1 MIDVQ
6 GSLGTFM
13 ILMVYNF
20 LLYIYE
26 YGLSLVNFSLIMN
39 KVVNYI
45 HEYGLSLVD
54 FSLLMNK
61 IVN

>member
-1 MIDVQ
+1 
-6 GSLGTFM
+6 M